1 MAVALAPSPNWWVD
15 LARPNG
21 GMHCG
26 DGRGNSH
33 CHHLAAAAAARPPA
47 ACRRYGA
54 HTADWAP
61 GQGLYAYGAQNTVVL
76 LNSRAKVVRTLLSG
90 HTNR

>member
-1 MAVALAPSPNWWVD
+1 MIITPPLLPP
-15 LARPNG
+15 P
-21 GMHCG
+21 
-26 DGRGNSH
+26 
-33 CHHLAAAAAARPPA
+33 AAAHPP

-76 LNSRAKVVRTLLSG
+76 LNTRSNVVRTLLAG
-90 HTNR
+90 HTNRCGGWAW